1 MSKLFISGGTVIDP
15 ETLRRFRAD
24 VLCDGEKIEAIFPGG
39 CDAPCG
45 VQTLDAA
52 GCFVCPGFIDP
63 HGHIDGCKHTGTL
76 SLLQGITTSVG
87 GNCGFSPL
95 NTASFLH
102 AQTQFPIHQAE
113 LVGLCALREAAGVT
127 NPFEPATRAQ
137 AQMTFATKRCAAA
150 RQAFPLDPATRP
162 ARRLR
167 RWKPSV
173 PAPVRTADPP
183 PSTRACTP

>member
-95 NTASFLH
+95 NTASFCVPKPSSPSIRRSWSVC
-102 AQTQFPIHQAE
+102 A
-113 LVGLCALREAAGVT
+113 LCA
-127 NPFEPATRAQ
+127 
-137 AQMTFATKRCAAA
+137 K
-150 RQAFPLDPATRP
+150 RQASQIPLSPPHAH
-162 ARRLR
+162 RRR
-167 RWKPSV
+167 
-173 PAPVRTADPP
+173 
-183 PSTRACTP
+183 

>member
-95 NTASFLH
+95 NT
-102 AQTQFPIHQAE
+102 
-113 LVGLCALREAAGVT
+113 
-127 NPFEPATRAQ
+127 
-137 AQMTFATKRCAAA
+137 FATKHCAAA
-150 RQAFPLDPATRP
+150 RQAFPSDPATRP

>member
-87 GNCGFSPL
+87 GNCRLFS
-95 NTASFLH
+95 
-102 AQTQFPIHQAE
+102 AQYSVFFACPNPVPHPS
-113 LVGLCALREAAGVT
+113 GGAGRSV
-127 NPFEPATRAQ
+127 
-137 AQMTFATKRCAAA
+137 
-150 RQAFPLDPATRP
+150 RP
-162 ARRLR
+162 A
-167 RWKPSV
+167 
-173 PAPVRTADPP
+173 
-183 PSTRACTP
+183 